1 VSDGSDHHDKLRPES
16 AKGPLGDVIAS
27 LRTLRATA
35 RALLVLQR
43 AAIIAAT
50 LLLAAALG
58 GALDYVLRTPAPI
71 RIGVWLFA
79 MASVVYWFRRLVVPA
94 AHFRPS
100 LTDLALRVER
110 QHAERKYDGKSS
122 ATPGSSPLAVS
133 VGLSQSA
140 PADTS
145 DNAVAASLDLAARR
159 LVEAGL
165 TPPQIARSI
174 RWAPAARAA
183 AAFALVCAA
192 CLLAAAS
199 SPKLFA
205 IGLTRTLLPWAHAP
219 WPKRTAVVDVTALQA
234 HPVGSS
240 IPIRAA
246 VTHTD
251 RPEGR
256 TDVWAVFRTI
266 RGFEPGPSRRVLL
279 TPQSR
284 RVLVGDLS
292 PEVRDGELFER
303 LIDPE
308 LSSPHPGESMTLE
321 YWLETADDRTDSA
334 TIALV
339 EPPAV
344 LAVKA
349 SITPPPYA
357 AASGER
363 FNAGD
368 HDMGPGTDD
377 RAQLGPVLS
386 GSRVSL
392 DIALN
397 KPVVGTPAMLGIDIP
412 GAELSLKGDR
422 WTVVF
427 DAAASTR
434 IPLAIT
440 DEFGISATSEPVFTI
455 DIQQDQPPTTVVTA
469 PPHDESIL
477 ARATIAVEGEARDDV
492 GLASLVLRSRHAVP
506 PKGSVGAPPEPSADY
521 TSIAELAPEPA
532 SDPRR
537 AVVSGSIDLSTQ
549 DLKPGD
555 ELWISTLAA
564 DAFAQAAA
572 NNETK
577 THAPV
582 ESAIRKLKIIDEG
595 QFVDQILAEL
605 GGVRQSAQRLDDD
618 QKRLMQATADR
629 AASAQNQRAQEQ
641 IGDRAVP
648 LREALA
654 RTAARLTRNNL
665 NDPSLAGI
673 VRDASAI
680 AASAKERAADAQAAQ
695 QRAAGKDDAE
705 SIEAV
710 RSAQQK
716 VRDELARLTDLLERG
731 RDSYAARRNIESIL
745 NDQAALAEETAEAG
759 QQSAGK
765 PLEQLDAPQRDQ
777 LRSLAEQQRQLAKR
791 TEEALDDLASRA
803 KRLKETDPTQAD
815 ALQSAAQRGRSS
827 RVASQQQQASQQID
841 QNRTQIAQDAQ
852 QEAIKSLEGMINDL
866 DQGQKRRDQS
876 LRRMLADVVQE
887 IERLAREQDA
897 QIAALAASLAAA
909 APAGELAP
917 LAQPLIKLNQD
928 TVGLSSRVRTAFK
941 ELEAVNEP
949 LLAAARAQGTAAA
962 ALRAAP
968 ADAPKADANQ
978 RVSLARLNDALEL
991 AKKLQEQ
998 ADERDQEQRRDE
1010 LRQAYRQALEQQ
1022 VIIKD
1027 QTSPLVGKELSRRDR
1042 LAARE
1047 LGERQ
1052 EALRAQ
1058 IALVREQTSDIA
1070 SSGLFEL
1077 AHTRFEDATRAAAK
1091 SLSESVADAAVARK
1105 QDSAVRVLRSLV
1117 DALTQPPEKD
1127 EDFRDMEAG
1136 GGGQGGGDGQQPPE
1150 GLIPPFAELRLLR
1163 LVQEELVQRTRA
1175 QGDAEAPDAAE
1186 LQDLGKLQD
1195 EIFRQGQALIE
1206 KLKQNNQ
1213 PEGPGPNPA
1222 PASPNPEAP
1231 HERTTILHSSIWLRR
1246 VRCRTAGRVSC
1257 PRPDPARASPAA
1269 SPATERA
1276 SRPRLP
1282 AGNPEPG
1289 PCASR
1294 DGRQAR

>member
-43 AAIIAAT
+43 AALIAAT

-94 AHFRPS
+94 AHFRPT

-110 QHAERKYDGKSS
+110 QHMEDRA
-122 ATPGSSPLAVS
+122 AAPGSSPLAVG
-133 VGLSQSA
+133 VGLAQSTV
-140 PADTS
+140 ADSS
-145 DNAVAASLDLAARR
+145 DGAVAASLDLAARR

-174 RWAPAARAA
+174 RWAPAARSA
-183 AAFALVCAA
+183 AAFALVCGA

-199 SPKLFA
+199 SPRLFA

-308 LSSPHPGESMTLE
+308 LSSPHLGESMTLE

-344 LAVKA
+344 LAVQA

-357 AASGER
+357 VASGER
-363 FNAGD
+363 FNAGQ

-377 RAQLGPVLS
+377 RSQLGPVLA

-397 KPVVGTPAMLGIDIP
+397 KPVVGAPAMLGIDIP
-412 GAELSLKGDR
+412 GAELSLKGER
-422 WTVVF
+422 WTVAF

-455 DIQQDQPPTTVVTA
+455 DVQQDQPPTTVVTA

-477 ARATIAVEGEARDDV
+477 ARATVAVEGEARDDV

-506 PKGSVGAPPEPSADY
+506 PKGSVGAPPEPSAEFS
-521 TSIAELAPEPA
+521 SIAELAPEPA

-537 AVVSGSIDLSTQ
+537 AVVSGSIDLSAQ

-564 DAFAQAAA
+564 DAFAQAGA
-572 NNETK
+572 NGEAK

-629 AASAQNQRAQEQ
+629 AASSQNQRAQEQ

-654 RTAARLTRNNL
+654 RTAARLIRNNL

-745 NDQAALAEETAEAG
+745 NDQTALAEQTAAAG

-852 QEAIKSLEGMINDL
+852 QEAIKSLEGMIGDL

-897 QIAALAASLAAA
+897 QIAALAAA

-978 RVSLARLNDALEL
+978 RLSLARLNDALEL

-1091 SLSESVADAAVARK
+1091 SLSESVADATVARR

-1127 EDFRDMEAG
+1127 KDFRDMEAG

-1175 QGDAEAPDAAE
+1175 QGDAAAPDAAE
-1186 LQDLGKLQD
+1186 LQELGKLQD

-1213 PEGPGPNPA
+1213 PEGPVPGPGPNPGQ
-1222 PASPNPEAP
+1222 PQPGGAS
-1231 HERTTILHSSIWLRR
+1231 
-1246 VRCRTAGRVSC
+1246 
-1257 PRPDPARASPAA
+1257 
-1269 SPATERA
+1269 
-1276 SRPRLP
+1276 
-1282 AGNPEPG
+1282 
-1289 PCASR
+1289 
-1294 DGRQAR
+1294 